1 MKVLM
6 VIPPSKG
13 RYAMIF
19 AKRQIT
25 SLKQAGIDLQ
35 IFYLSSTTSLTQ
47 LVRDRVRIQK
57 QINVFNPDL
66 IHAHYGSMT
75 SFFCSMLS
83 GVPIIISFRGS
94 DLNGSKS
101 IRGLLAVSLSQVSA
115 LRCSNIICVSK
126 LLKEKLWWRKHRVSV
141 IPDGVDASIFKPIGK
156 DYCRTALGWGK
167 DEQIVVFN
175 NGSRGRVKRLD
186 IARAAVNEALKKIKD
201 IRLVILDGE
210 IDPDSIPII
219 LNASDCLLVTSDSE
233 GSPNIVKES
242 LSCNLPVVSVEVGD
256 VPEWLEKVSPSGLV
270 SRFPDEIGDAL
281 VNILRMNKRSNG
293 RDIILEHISLDIVA
307 KQIINIYA
315 RMQGKLIRV
324 VKFNVITKID
334 HINNIPRQAR

>member
-13 RYAMIF
+13 RNAMIF

-25 SLKQAGIDLQ
+25 SLKQAGIDFQ
-35 IFYLSSTTSLTQ
+35 IFYLSSTTSLMQ

-57 QINVFNPDL
+57 QIKMFNPDL

-75 SFFCSMLS
+75 SFFCSTLS

-94 DLNGSKS
+94 DLNGSKN
-101 IRGLLAVSLSQVSA
+101 IRGLVAVSLSQVAA

-126 LLKEKLWWRKHRVSV
+126 RLKEKLWWRKYRVTI
-141 IPDGVDASIFKPIGK
+141 IPDGVDPSMFKPLSR
-156 DYCRTALGWGK
+156 DSCRLALGWGK
-167 DEQIVVFN
+167 DEKVIVFN
-175 NGSRGRVKRLD
+175 NGNGARVKRLD
-186 IARAAVNEALKKIKD
+186 IASAAVNEALKKIKN

-210 IDPDSIPII
+210 IDPDSMPIY

-233 GSPNIVKES
+233 GSPNIVKEA

-256 VPEWLEKVSPSGLV
+256 VPEWLEKVNPSGLV
-270 SRFPDEIGDAL
+270 SRSPDEIGDAL

-293 RDIILEHISLDIVA
+293 RNVILKDVSLDAVAEQIVNVYKIA
-307 KQIINIYA
+307 KETYNTP
-315 RMQGKLIRV
+315 K
-324 VKFNVITKID
+324 TKSRFC
-334 HINNIPRQAR
+334 HNNKTYQ